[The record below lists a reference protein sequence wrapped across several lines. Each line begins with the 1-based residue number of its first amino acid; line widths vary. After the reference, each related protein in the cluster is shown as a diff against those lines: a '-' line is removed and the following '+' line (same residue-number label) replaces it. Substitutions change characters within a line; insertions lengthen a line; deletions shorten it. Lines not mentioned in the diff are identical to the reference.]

1 MGVEAVNE
9 GRAFQAKKISM
20 GVQTTAGLKH
30 AIVAASEKNQQTHHD
45 HGYNRVT
52 YRPMERG
59 FKNID

>member
-1 MGVEAVNE
+1 MKELLFRRRKN
-9 GRAFQAKKISM
+9 SM
-20 GVQTTAGLKH
+20 GVQSTAGLKH

-59 FKNID
+59 FENID

>member
-1 MGVEAVNE
+1 MKERLFRRRKN
-9 GRAFQAKKISM
+9 SM

-45 HGYNRVT
+45 HGYKRVT

-59 FKNID
+59 FENID